1 MATDSRDSQS
11 AAANGGEY
19 QMTAQEAIADSI
31 NFEEYWEAFE
41 LFDKDGDGTISTGEL
56 KNLLRCFDV
65 DLPDEKVE
73 QLIKQ
78 YDSTEQG
85 CIEFLSLVE
94 IMKTISATQEM
105 DHEIQE
111 VYKLFAKDDQGVSAD
126 SLHSSINKL
135 LALKHEFFED
145 GENQLVGESP
155 DGQTLGQPDL
165 PEAKKPPVTEISLQE
180 AKWLLE
186 RYDNDEDE
194 RLNLEE
200 FANIF
205 MEKSSKF
212 KKFYKL
218 T

>member
-1 MATDSRDSQS
+1 
-11 AAANGGEY
+11 
-19 QMTAQEAIADSI
+19 MTASEAMAESVA
-31 NFEEYWEAFE
+31 FEEYWEAFE

-85 CIEFLSLVE
+85 CIEFTSLVE

-135 LALKHEFFED
+135 L
-145 GENQLVGESP
+145 
-155 DGQTLGQPDL
+155 
-165 PEAKKPPVTEISLQE
+165 
-180 AKWLLE
+180 
-186 RYDNDEDE
+186 
-194 RLNLEE
+194 
-200 FANIF
+200 
-205 MEKSSKF
+205 
-212 KKFYKL
+212 
-218 T
+218 